1 MADSASE
8 SDSSSIDGGPI
19 MMPPSP
25 VTREQLQK
33 RIESLQ
39 QQNRVLKVE
48 LETYKLRV
56 KALQEENRG
65 LRQASVII
73 VSLKHVTLMKDCI
86 VGVCCDGIRKSLLWV
101 AKENG
106 YSCSLCVYLQDLGY
120 ISAILNLISASKGG
134 AGGRIY

>member
-1 MADSASE
+1 MADRDSASE

-39 QQNRVLKVE
+39 QHNRVLKVE

-73 VSLKHVTLMKDCI
+73 VRVDPFLFLTFLIAADVKYYALLLTIHKINLVETCRALYSRVKCSHLFIISK
-86 VGVCCDGIRKSLLWV
+86 RKRM
-101 AKENG
+101 G
-106 YSCSLCVYLQDLGY
+106 
-120 ISAILNLISASKGG
+120 SAQ
-134 AGGRIY
+134 

>member
-1 MADSASE
+1 MADRDSASE
-8 SDSSSIDGGPI
+8 SDSSSIDGGPII

-39 QQNRVLKVE
+39 QHNRVLKVE

-73 VSLKHVTLMKDCI
+73 VS
-86 VGVCCDGIRKSLLWV
+86 GSFYYFFALLPT
-101 AKENG
+101 
-106 YSCSLCVYLQDLGY
+106 
-120 ISAILNLISASKGG
+120 
-134 AGGRIY
+134 

>member
-1 MADSASE
+1 MADRDSASE

-33 RIESLQ
+33 RIDSLQ

-48 LETYKLRV
+48 LDTYKLRV
-56 KALQEENRG
+56 KALQEENRS

-73 VSLKHVTLMKDCI
+73 VSVFHHEVCEFQFSNVSHVIFMFP
-86 VGVCCDGIRKSLLWV
+86 IR
-101 AKENG
+101 
-106 YSCSLCVYLQDLGY
+106 
-120 ISAILNLISASKGG
+120 
-134 AGGRIY
+134 RT